1 VWFVQLL
8 QYNQHLYSMN
18 KFFLSTV
25 IAGVSLLNA
34 CSGIVGNGKAVEE
47 TRTVS
52 PLFRGIVVEKAIRV
66 IISDEV
72 ADIHVRADELFMPYL
87 KTYVNEDN
95 MLVITYSKGMIGY
108 SSVAT
113 EVTVPYHNQLV
124 DFNASG
130 ASRIDSDCEVVLN
143 QATFEASGASHLKFF
158 GSVINCKVKLSGAS
172 RFEGFDFT
180 AITLDCELSG
190 ASHMEITC
198 DGALKVKASGASRLL
213 YKGNCVITSIETSG
227 ASEVT
232 KK

>member
-1 VWFVQLL
+1 MKKL
-8 QYNQHLYSMN
+8 
-18 KFFLSTV
+18 FLFTV
-25 IAGVSLLNA
+25 IAGVTLFNA

-47 TRTVS
+47 TCTIS
-52 PLFRGIVVEKAIRV
+52 PLYRGIVVEKAIRV
-66 IISDEV
+66 IISDQV
-72 ADIHVRADELFMPYL
+72 TDVHVRADELFMPYL

-95 MLVITYSKGMIGY
+95 MLVITYSKGIIGY

-113 EVTVPYHNQLV
+113 EVTVPYNPLLA

-130 ASRIDSDCEVVLN
+130 ASRIDSDCELLLN
-143 QATFEASGASHLKFF
+143 QGSFEASGASHLNFF
-158 GSVINCKVKLSGAS
+158 GSVINCNVKLSGAS

-190 ASHMEITC
+190 ASRMEITC
-198 DGALKVKASGASRLL
+198 EGAMKVKASGASKVL

-227 ASEVT
+227 ASEVI